1 MLHRILLIAK
11 RDYVAVVFQKAF
23 LIGLVVLPL
32 LLGGGFVGLALLRV
46 QQGPGEKQVVVIDHT
61 RTAAGF
67 VIETARQRS
76 AAERDKASAQLVV
89 PRYAFEELPL
99 DESNPGGQRLAL
111 SDRVRKGEL
120 FAFIDI
126 GPGVLHGEAGR
137 VDFYT
142 NAGNMGASLPWLH
155 DVINS
160 GLRKARL
167 AQLGVDPSHFDEVL
181 RDVPVVPMSLA
192 SKDEKTGKIRQG
204 RNRNL
209 VEGAVPAVLMIML
222 TMIAMMGAAPMLS
235 AVAEDKLQRVYEM
248 LLASVTPFEIITGK
262 VVASVGCSLT
272 SSAFYVI
279 GGLLALQG
287 LAMIGAAPVE
297 LLPWFFVY
305 VICQVTMLS
314 AVGAAA
320 GSACSAPRDAQQL
333 TPLLI
338 FPLMLPL
345 FLLVPL
351 VDQPNGYLA
360 TALSFF
366 PPFTPAVM
374 MLRQGLPGGVP
385 GWEPWV
391 GLMGMLVWTVV
402 VTWAAAR
409 IFRVGIL
416 LQGQPPRL
424 AEMLRW
430 AARG

>member
-32 LLGGGFVGLALLRV
+32 LFGGGFVGLALLRV
-46 QQGPGEKQVVVIDHT
+46 QQGAGDKQVVVIDHT
-61 RTAAGF
+61 RAAASF
-67 VIETARQRS
+67 VIGTARQRS
-76 AAERDKASAQLVV
+76 AVERDKASAQLVV
-89 PRYAFEELPL
+89 PRYTFEDLPP
-99 DESNPGGQRLAL
+99 DDSDPGGQRLAL
-111 SDRVRKGEL
+111 SNRVRRGEL

-126 GPGVLHGEAGR
+126 GLGVLHGEAGR
-137 VDFYT
+137 VDVYT
-142 NAGNMGASLPWLH
+142 NAGNTGTFLPWLRE
-155 DVINS
+155 VINS

-167 AQLGVDPSHFDEVL
+167 TQLGVDPSRFDEVL
-181 RDVPVVPMSLA
+181 REVPVVPMNLA
-192 SKDEKTGKIRQG
+192 SRDEKTGEIHDG
-204 RNRNL
+204 RNKNL
-209 VEGAVPAVLMIML
+209 VEGAVPAVLMILL

-248 LLASVTPFEIITGK
+248 LLASVTPFELITGK
-262 VVASVGCSLT
+262 VIASVGCSLT
-272 SSAFYVI
+272 SSAFYVT

-287 LAMIGAAPVE
+287 MAMIGVAPLE

-314 AVGAAA
+314 ALGAAV

-338 FPLMLPL
+338 FPMMLPM
-345 FLLVPL
+345 FLVVPL

-374 MLRQGLPGGVP
+374 MLRQAMPGGVP

-391 GLMGMLVWTVV
+391 GLAGMLVWTVV
-402 VTWAAAR
+402 VTWAAGR

-424 AEMLRW
+424 GEMLRW

>member
-1 MLHRILLIAK
+1 
-11 RDYVAVVFQKAF
+11 
-23 LIGLVVLPL
+23 
-32 LLGGGFVGLALLRV
+32 
-46 QQGPGEKQVVVIDHT
+46 
-61 RTAAGF
+61 
-67 VIETARQRS
+67 
-76 AAERDKASAQLVV
+76 
-89 PRYAFEELPL
+89 
-99 DESNPGGQRLAL
+99 
-111 SDRVRKGEL
+111 
-120 FAFIDI
+120 
-126 GPGVLHGEAGR
+126 VLHGEAGR

-167 AQLGVDPSHFDEVL
+167 SQLDVDPSHFDEVL

-192 SKDEKTGKIRQG
+192 SKDEKTGEIRQG

-209 VEGAVPAVLMIML
+209 AEGAVPAVLMIML

-262 VVASVGCSLT
+262 VIASVGCSLT
-272 SSAFYVI
+272 SSAFYLI
-279 GGLLALQG
+279 GGILALQG
-287 LAMIGAAPVE
+287 MAMLGVAPLE

-314 AVGAAA
+314 AVGAAV

-351 VDQPNGYLA
+351 LDQPNGHLA
-360 TALSFF
+360 TVLSFF

-374 MLRQGLPGGVP
+374 MLRQAMQGGVP
-385 GWEPWV
+385 AWQPWV
-391 GLMGMLVWTVV
+391 GLAGMLVWTVV
-402 VTWAAAR
+402 ATWAGAR